1 MDIYVN
7 YEQMKWVFVG
17 VFAFVGLFRGWLK
30 ELFTAFL
37 LVLMAL
43 PLVYPSLADTIITF
57 FNKLVQMF
65 SAFLSVVN
73 NSDTT
78 VQGSAFTDSN
88 SYTLFIIILGA
99 LVILSY
105 MSDRIG
111 FKQSEM
117 TAFSAALG
125 GLLGAFNGFM
135 IISLVKDYVLGNFLA
150 SQAMQTQGMGMPTIS
165 DMTMSIEN
173 VPPEPFY
180 QGMGTILPIV
190 LVGGIFVIL
199 FGRVFRVQAP
209 IAKK

>member
-7 YEQMKWVFVG
+7 YEQLKWVFIG

-30 ELFTAFL
+30 ELFTSFL

-73 NSDTT
+73 SSDTT
-78 VQGSAFTDSN
+78 VQANAFGESN
-88 SYTLFIIILGA
+88 SYTLFIIILA
-99 LVILSY
+99 VLVILSY

-111 FKQSEM
+111 LKQTEM
-117 TAFSAALG
+117 SAFSAILG

-135 IISLVKDYVLGNFLA
+135 ILSLVKDYVLGNLF
-150 SQAMQTQGMGMPTIS
+150 TVQGMQAQALPSIS

-199 FGRVFRVQAP
+199 FGRVFRVQPP

>member
-30 ELFTAFL
+30 ELFTSFL

-73 NSDTT
+73 SSDTT
-78 VQGSAFTDSN
+78 VQSNAFTESN

-111 FKQSEM
+111 LKQSEM
-117 TAFSAALG
+117 SAFSAALG
-125 GLLGAFNGFM
+125 GLLGAFNGFL
-135 IISLVKDYVLGNFLA
+135 ILSLVKDYVLGNFFA
-150 SQAMQTQGMGMPTIS
+150 TQGMQTQAMPTIS

-180 QGMGTILPIV
+180 QSMGTILPIV